1 MANVAPKRL
10 TKWLQVRADDD
21 MLEVLDELRATM
33 KPEPTRSDL
42 VRRLIYEA
50 HKRAERRK

>member
-1 MANVAPKRL
+1 MANVSPKRL
-10 TKWLQVRADDD
+10 TKWLQVRSDDD
-21 MLEVLDELRATM
+21 MLAVLDELRADI